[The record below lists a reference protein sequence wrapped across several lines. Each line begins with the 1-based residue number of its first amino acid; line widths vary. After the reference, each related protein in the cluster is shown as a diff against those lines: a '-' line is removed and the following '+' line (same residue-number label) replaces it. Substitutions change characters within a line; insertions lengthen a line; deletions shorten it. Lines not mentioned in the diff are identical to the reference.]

1 MKTNHQNLDN
11 KKTRKIFLVFFKK
24 ICFYKKSDIII
35 QNIMLYYI
43 LNKKNMRKIFV
54 KLYVIV
60 FIFCFYNNTYAE
72 TYNEGDYWRLITS
85 VSPTGENLN
94 LVDSVNNYTIEKVNI
109 DSEEFWKNEN
119 WNFWWWSSPSNNW
132 WGFRLKIPNSEKFDE
147 EYTIA
152 VKFQYEKVDGSWR
165 KIIDYKN
172 KWSDNWFYF
181 SNKKIVFYE
190 GWNKWQQINTFENN
204 QLVDLIVTRFPDG
217 RFVVYSIKAIDWRIQ
232 IEKELDLNL
241 SLNSTIFSK
250 DAENNSI
257 VWFFFDD
264 TNWEFTPAWKFYSL
278 KIWNK
283 AISEEVI
290 RRDLEKIISV
300 EKSTPAVVDNREE
313 EANKALNNAKAEP
326 IEEKIREAEEK
337 INLLEEWEV
346 KTNLKWELEKLKKE
360 KEAREKLE
368 EAKNNIKDNTIEE
381 KIREAEEKINLLE
394 EWEVKT
400 NLKWELEKLR
410 KEKEARG
417 KLGSASSPE
426 SLVLNND
433 SRVKGVNENLNNSNK
448 NFEISKD
455 ENLSLKWQKQDFK
468 GENGDKKEIK
478 NAKEKFVKAKEEE
491 NTLVKEKYFRD
502 NLKNNGKE
510 FNSEIKIKE
519 ISSNNSCPIILS
531 IISDLNID
539 YKQNF
544 SDLTVKNNLSEIN
557 ILTKLWIVKWVTKT
571 SFEPDREITRAE
583 FLSILLQIHCYDVS
597 KVPEKLP
604 FYDVDLNSWQARV
617 IKVANDLGIIS
628 GYKKDEKWISFKSDN
643 EISKYEA
650 IIIIKKMLELQN
662 QDIDSNLLDFD
673 WSLTR
678 DSIVRKFVSIVRN
691 YKQIKN

>member
-1 MKTNHQNLDN
+1 
-11 KKTRKIFLVFFKK
+11 
-24 ICFYKKSDIII
+24 
-35 QNIMLYYI
+35 
-43 LNKKNMRKIFV
+43 MRKIFV

-360 KEAREKLE
+360 KEAREKL
-368 EAKNNIKDNTIEE
+368 
-381 KIREAEEKINLLE
+381 
-394 EWEVKT
+394 
-400 NLKWELEKLR
+400 
-410 KEKEARG
+410 
-417 KLGSASSPE
+417 GSASSPE

-478 NAKEKFVKAKEEE
+478 NVEEKLVKAKEEE
-491 NTLVKEKYFRD
+491 NILVKEKYFWD
-502 NLKNNGKE
+502 SLKNNGKE

-531 IISDLNID
+531 IISDFNID
-539 YKQNF
+539 YKQKF

>member
-1 MKTNHQNLDN
+1 MLQQQEE
-11 KKTRKIFLVFFKK
+11 KTRKIFLVFFKK
-24 ICFYKKSDIII
+24 ICFYKKSYIII

-346 KTNLKWELEKLKKE
+346 KENLKWELEKLKKE

-394 EWEVKT
+394 EWEVKE
-400 NLKWELEKLR
+400 NLKWELEKLK
-410 KEKEARG
+410 KEKEARE

-478 NAKEKFVKAKEEE
+478 NVEEKLVKAKEEE
-491 NTLVKEKYFRD
+491 NILVKEKYFWD
-502 NLKNNGKE
+502 SLKNNGKE

-531 IISDLNID
+531 IISDFNID
-539 YKQNF
+539 YKQKF

>member
-1 MKTNHQNLDN
+1 
-11 KKTRKIFLVFFKK
+11 
-24 ICFYKKSDIII
+24 
-35 QNIMLYYI
+35 MLYYI

-109 DSEEFWKNEN
+109 DSEEFWKNGN

-326 IEEKIREAEEK
+326 IEEKIKEAEEK

-360 KEAREKLE
+360 KEARE
-368 EAKNNIKDNTIEE
+368 
-381 KIREAEEKINLLE
+381 
-394 EWEVKT
+394 
-400 NLKWELEKLR
+400 
-410 KEKEARG
+410 

-478 NAKEKFVKAKEEE
+478 NVEEKLVKAKEEE
-491 NTLVKEKYFRD
+491 NILVKEKYFWD
-502 NLKNNGKE
+502 SLKNNGKE

-531 IISDLNID
+531 IISDFNID
-539 YKQNF
+539 YKQKF

>member
-1 MKTNHQNLDN
+1 
-11 KKTRKIFLVFFKK
+11 
-24 ICFYKKSDIII
+24 
-35 QNIMLYYI
+35 MLYYI

-326 IEEKIREAEEK
+326 IEEKIKEAEEK

-360 KEAREKLE
+360 KEARE
-368 EAKNNIKDNTIEE
+368 
-381 KIREAEEKINLLE
+381 
-394 EWEVKT
+394 
-400 NLKWELEKLR
+400 
-410 KEKEARG
+410 

-478 NAKEKFVKAKEEE
+478 NVEEKLVKAKEEE
-491 NTLVKEKYFRD
+491 NILVKEKYFWD
-502 NLKNNGKE
+502 SLKNNGKE

-531 IISDLNID
+531 IISDFNID
-539 YKQNF
+539 YKQKF

>member
-1 MKTNHQNLDN
+1 
-11 KKTRKIFLVFFKK
+11 
-24 ICFYKKSDIII
+24 
-35 QNIMLYYI
+35 
-43 LNKKNMRKIFV
+43 MRKIFV

-346 KTNLKWELEKLKKE
+346 KENLKWELEKLKKE

-394 EWEVKT
+394 EWEVKE
-400 NLKWELEKLR
+400 NLKWELEKLK
-410 KEKEARG
+410 KEKEARE

-478 NAKEKFVKAKEEE
+478 NAEEKLVKAKEEE
-491 NTLVKEKYFRD
+491 NILVKEKYFWD
-502 NLKNNGKE
+502 SLKNNEKE

>member
-1 MKTNHQNLDN
+1 
-11 KKTRKIFLVFFKK
+11 
-24 ICFYKKSDIII
+24 
-35 QNIMLYYI
+35 
-43 LNKKNMRKIFV
+43 MRKIFV

-326 IEEKIREAEEK
+326 IEEKIKEAEEK

-360 KEAREKLE
+360 KEARE
-368 EAKNNIKDNTIEE
+368 
-381 KIREAEEKINLLE
+381 
-394 EWEVKT
+394 
-400 NLKWELEKLR
+400 
-410 KEKEARG
+410 

-478 NAKEKFVKAKEEE
+478 NVEEKLVKAKEEE
-491 NTLVKEKYFRD
+491 NILVKEKYFWD
-502 NLKNNGKE
+502 SLKNNGKE

-531 IISDLNID
+531 IISDFNID
-539 YKQNF
+539 YKQKF

>member
-1 MKTNHQNLDN
+1 
-11 KKTRKIFLVFFKK
+11 
-24 ICFYKKSDIII
+24 
-35 QNIMLYYI
+35 MLYYI

-85 VSPTGENLN
+85 VPPTGENLN

-326 IEEKIREAEEK
+326 IEEKIKEAEEK

-368 EAKNNIKDNTIEE
+368 EAKNNVKDNTIEE
-381 KIREAEEKINLLE
+381 KIKEAEEKINLLE

-400 NLKWELEKLR
+400 NLKWELEKLK
-410 KEKEARG
+410 KEKEARE

-478 NAKEKFVKAKEEE
+478 NVEEKLVKAKEEE
-491 NTLVKEKYFRD
+491 NILVKEKYFWD
-502 NLKNNGKE
+502 SLKNNGKE

-531 IISDLNID
+531 IISDFNID
-539 YKQNF
+539 YKQKF

>member
-1 MKTNHQNLDN
+1 
-11 KKTRKIFLVFFKK
+11 
-24 ICFYKKSDIII
+24 
-35 QNIMLYYI
+35 
-43 LNKKNMRKIFV
+43 MRKIFV

-326 IEEKIREAEEK
+326 IEEKIKEAEEK

-381 KIREAEEKINLLE
+381 KIKEAEEKINLLE

-400 NLKWELEKLR
+400 NLKWELEKLK
-410 KEKEARG
+410 KEKEARE

-478 NAKEKFVKAKEEE
+478 NVEEKLVKAKEEE
-491 NTLVKEKYFRD
+491 NILVKEKYFWD
-502 NLKNNGKE
+502 SLKNNGKE

-531 IISDLNID
+531 IISDFNID
-539 YKQNF
+539 YKQKF

-691 YKQIKN
+691 YKQIKKLEKFF

>member
-1 MKTNHQNLDN
+1 
-11 KKTRKIFLVFFKK
+11 
-24 ICFYKKSDIII
+24 
-35 QNIMLYYI
+35 MLYYI

-410 KEKEARG
+410 KEKEARE

-455 ENLSLKWQKQDFK
+455 ENLSLKLQKQDFK

-478 NAKEKFVKAKEEE
+478 NSKEKFVKAKEEE
-491 NTLVKEKYFRD
+491 NILVKEKYFWD

-557 ILTKLWIVKWVTKT
+557 ILTKLWIVKWVTET

>member
-1 MKTNHQNLDN
+1 
-11 KKTRKIFLVFFKK
+11 
-24 ICFYKKSDIII
+24 
-35 QNIMLYYI
+35 
-43 LNKKNMRKIFV
+43 MRKIFV

-326 IEEKIREAEEK
+326 IEEKIKEAEEK

-360 KEAREKLE
+360 KEARE
-368 EAKNNIKDNTIEE
+368 
-381 KIREAEEKINLLE
+381 
-394 EWEVKT
+394 
-400 NLKWELEKLR
+400 
-410 KEKEARG
+410 

-478 NAKEKFVKAKEEE
+478 NVEEKLVKAKEEE
-491 NTLVKEKYFRD
+491 NILVKEKYFWD
-502 NLKNNGKE
+502 SLKNNGKE

-531 IISDLNID
+531 IISDFNID
-539 YKQNF
+539 YKQKF

-691 YKQIKN
+691 YKQIKKLEKFF